1 MDKFCKTHKKIT
13 FMKKKAKKSL
23 ISLLKA
29 GWGCLF
35 LFGILW
41 NTFGLSP
48 KFPMALILA
57 CSALVA
63 LLETIRFFQVWKK
76 FRKDHRVNLKHF
88 SARAA
93 NWVLLTLYW
102 YLVTCPDTG
111 LVQGLRAITILS
123 LIPIFVLMIKHSKPY
138 TIKFV

>member
-1 MDKFCKTHKKIT
+1 
-13 FMKKKAKKSL
+13 MKKKAKKSL

-102 YLVTCPDTG
+102 YLVTCPDTA